1 VVSILNKNPSTKIQ
15 IQGHTDNIG
24 STEYN
29 MDLSEKRAQV
39 VKRYL
44 IDKGIDAA
52 RISTMGF
59 GYTQNRVS
67 NNSPSGR
74 AQNRRAEI
82 VLVE

>member
-1 VVSILNKNPSTKIQ
+1 MLNKNPLMKIQ

-24 STEYN
+24 SLEYN
-29 MDLSEKRAQV
+29 MGLSEKRARV

-44 IDKGIDAA
+44 IDKGIDGA
-52 RISTMGF
+52 RISTIGYGF
-59 GYTQNRVS
+59 TQNRAS
-67 NNSPSGR
+67 NNSASGR